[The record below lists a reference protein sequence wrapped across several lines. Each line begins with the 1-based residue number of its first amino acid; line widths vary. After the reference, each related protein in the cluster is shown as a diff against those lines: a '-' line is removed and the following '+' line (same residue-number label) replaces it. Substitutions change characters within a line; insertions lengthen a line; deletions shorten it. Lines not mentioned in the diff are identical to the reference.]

1 MTSPL
6 PSITAMSLGIGP
18 RVLVTVLALAVDRC
32 SPSCASESYQY
43 TFSGGITALQQ
54 DDAGLIS
61 QAGLSL
67 GSPVEYVYQI
77 DFSSPGYV
85 THYDGSREILED
97 LPRPGEVGNLY
108 AHHFSAQLVSG
119 ILLRDPEGEATR
131 PPNGWLAGNY
141 GIDLQAAGFK
151 SGSLVTSGVLS
162 YFAISLES
170 ADGFFPPLED
180 PLPWGYAR
188 GLVGV
193 GFWKIGD
200 RLRATSRASN
210 PESQSSS
217 FVAELTLR
225 RIDVVP
231 EPGAAALLALGT
243 GLSIAG
249 SHRFRGR
256 ATGSRRY
263 F

>member
-1 MTSPL
+1 
-6 PSITAMSLGIGP
+6 MSSGMVR
-18 RVLVTVLALAVDRC
+18 RVLVTVLALAVDQDFLVR
-32 SPSCASESYQY
+32 ASEPYRY
-43 TFSGGITALQQ
+43 TFSGAITALQQ

-67 GSPVEYVYQI
+67 GSPVEYVYQV
-77 DFSSPGYV
+77 DFTSPGYV

-97 LPRPGEVGNLY
+97 LPRPGDVGNLY
-108 AHHFSAQLVSG
+108 AHYFAAQLVSG
-119 ILLRDPEGEATR
+119 ILLQDPEGEATR

-141 GIDLQAAGFK
+141 GIDLQAAGFQT
-151 SGSLVTSGVLS
+151 GSLVTSGVLS

-193 GFWKIGD
+193 GSWEVGD

-210 PESQSSS
+210 PDSRSSS

-231 EPGAAALLALGT
+231 EPGATALLALGT

-249 SHRFRGR
+249 SHPFRANR
-256 ATGSRRY
+256 SRRRRP